1 MKRLKNN
8 QGLTLVELI
17 VSIAILAIIVLP
29 LLTSFV
35 QATKTNVKAKNK
47 QYATEAAQNIM
58 EGLQNV
64 SLEDV
69 VYQFN
74 YPAHTARCRH
84 SLSSLDIQMYSLVQ

>member
-47 QYATEAAQNIM
+47 QYATEAGQNIM

-74 YPAHTARCRH
+74 FPA
-84 SLSSLDIQMYSLVQ
+84 SEWL

>member
-35 QATKTNVKAKNK
+35 QATKTNVKGNK
-47 QYATEAAQNIM
+47 IN
-58 EGLQNV
+58 
-64 SLEDV
+64 
-69 VYQFN
+69 
-74 YPAHTARCRH
+74 
-84 SLSSLDIQMYSLVQ
+84 